1 MRYTITTS
9 YKLRFLLAFEHITKI
24 TKGNMLTKSNLLIR
38 IIFVILFK
46 CIVAFSYGQANVQ
59 QIGPNYF
66 VAGVSTEK
74 FNWVAANSR
83 QRANNWCWAACIQMV
98 LNYHGLYIT
107 QEDIVRQCYGGLYD
121 KPGGY
126 EEFALGLNRWAY
138 NNRGSISKVSFNS
151 YPTNSN
157 EIVNFLSSN
166 WPLIV
171 GINTGGDVGHAYV
184 LTAIY
189 YSIGTDQYGNTIAL
203 PEKVVLRDPSPG
215 QVSPQEWPW
224 QTFANHVTHVYKV
237 WVSDIQPT
245 YYSYAPLVTWDDLF
259 PQTSISDRGYAKNT
273 LYSGFSFTSAGT
285 SFPIIYEKELS
296 KNNSIRYN
304 IQLAKKSSSDGYAY
318 SFTRKY
324 FGMGVDYLKN
334 FPRPYRWNWF
344 AGGTLN
350 YRIHS
355 LTQTTYDYN
364 GRTYLEKTKM
374 NHLFAGIRAGGVRY
388 SGKKCFITWD
398 MGMGYHTYFRR
409 IKLDMNVLIG
419 YRF

>member
-9 YKLRFLLAFEHITKI
+9 FKLPFLLAFEHITKI
-24 TKGNMLTKSNLLIR
+24 TKGDMLTKSNLLIR

-46 CIVAFSYGQANVQ
+46 CIVAFSNGQANVQ

-66 VAGVSTEK
+66 VAGVNTEQ
-74 FNWVAANSR
+74 FNYVAANSR

-121 KPGGY
+121 APGGY
-126 EEFALGLNRWAY
+126 EQFSVGLNRWAY
-138 NNRGSISKVSFNS
+138 NNRGSVSKVSFNS

-189 YSIGTDQYGNTIAL
+189 YSIGTDQYGNAVAL
-203 PEKVVLRDPSPG
+203 PDKVVLRDPSPG
-215 QVSPQEWPW
+215 QVSRQEWPW
-224 QTFANHVTHVYKV
+224 QTFANHVTNVYKV

-245 YYSYAPLVTWDDLF
+245 YYSYEPLVTWDDLF

-273 LYSGFSFTSAGT
+273 LYSGLSFTSAGT
-285 SFPIIYEKELS
+285 SFPLIYEKKLS
-296 KNNSIRYN
+296 NNNSIRYN
-304 IQLAKKSSSDGYAY
+304 IQLAKKNSSDGYAY

-364 GRTYLEKTKM
+364 GRAYLEKTNM

>member
-1 MRYTITTS
+1 
-9 YKLRFLLAFEHITKI
+9 
-24 TKGNMLTKSNLLIR
+24 MLTKSNILLR
-38 IIFVILFK
+38 IIFIVLFKSIILF
-46 CIVAFSYGQANVQ
+46 SNGQANVQ

-66 VAGVSTEK
+66 VAGVNTEQ
-74 FNWVAANSR
+74 FNYVAANSR

-121 KPGGY
+121 APGGY
-126 EEFALGLNRWAY
+126 EEFAVGLNRWAY
-138 NNRGSISKVSFNS
+138 NNRGSISKVSFS
-151 YPTNSN
+151 AHTYATSN
-157 EIVNFLSSN
+157 EIVNFLSGD

-171 GINTGGDVGHAYV
+171 GINTGGDIGHAYV

-189 YSIGTDQYGNTIAL
+189 YSIGTDQYGNAIAIAD
-203 PEKVVLRDPSPG
+203 KVVLRDPSPG
-215 QVSPQEWPW
+215 QVSRQEWPW
-224 QTFANHVTHVYKV
+224 QTFASHVTNVYKV

-245 YYSYAPLVTWDDLF
+245 YYSYVPLVTWDDLF
-259 PQTSISDRGYAKNT
+259 PQTSISDRGYLKKT
-273 LYSGFSFTSAGT
+273 LYSGLSFTSAGT
-285 SFPIIYEKELS
+285 SFPLLYEKQLS
-296 KNNSIRYN
+296 NNNSIRYN
-304 IQLAKKSSSDGYAY
+304 IQLAKKNSSDGYAY

-334 FPRPYRWNWF
+334 FPRQFRWNWF

-364 GRTYLEKTKM
+364 GRAYLEKTKM

-398 MGMGYHTYFRR
+398 MGMGYHTYFKR
-409 IKLDMNVLIG
+409 IALDMNVLIG

>member
-1 MRYTITTS
+1 
-9 YKLRFLLAFEHITKI
+9 
-24 TKGNMLTKSNLLIR
+24 MLTKSNLLIR
-38 IIFVILFK
+38 IIFIVLFKSIILF
-46 CIVAFSYGQANVQ
+46 SNGQANVQ

-66 VAGVSTEK
+66 VAGVNTEQ
-74 FNWVAANSR
+74 FNYVAANSR
-83 QRANNWCWAACIQMV
+83 QRATNWCWAACIQMV

-107 QEDIVRQCYGGLYD
+107 QEEIVQQCYGGLYD
-121 KPGGY
+121 APGGY
-126 EEFALGLNRWAY
+126 EQFAVGLNRWAY

-189 YSIGTDQYGNTIAL
+189 YSIGTDQYGNAIAIAD
-203 PEKVVLRDPSPG
+203 KVVLRDPWPG
-215 QVSPQEWPW
+215 SVSRQEWPW
-224 QTFANHVTHVYKV
+224 QSFANNVTNVYKV

-285 SFPIIYEKELS
+285 SFPIMYEKELS

-304 IQLAKKSSSDGYAY
+304 IQLAKKNSSDGYAY
-318 SFTRKY
+318 SISRRY

-364 GRTYLEKTKM
+364 GRTYLEKTNM

>member
-1 MRYTITTS
+1 M
-9 YKLRFLLAFEHITKI
+9 LA
-24 TKGNMLTKSNLLIR
+24 KSNILLR
-38 IIFVILFK
+38 IIFIVLFKSIILF
-46 CIVAFSYGQANVQ
+46 SNGQANVQ

-66 VAGVSTEK
+66 VAGVNTEQ
-74 FNWVAANSR
+74 FNYVAASSR

-126 EEFALGLNRWAY
+126 EEFAVGLNRWAY

-157 EIVNFLSSN
+157 EIVNFLSGD

-171 GINTGGDVGHAYV
+171 GINTGGDIGHAYV

-189 YSIGTDQYGNTIAL
+189 YSIGTDQYGNAVAIAD
-203 PEKVVLRDPSPG
+203 KVVLRDPSPG
-215 QVSPQEWPW
+215 QVSRQEWPW
-224 QTFANHVTHVYKV
+224 QTFASHVTHVYKV

-245 YYSYAPLVTWDDLF
+245 YYSYEPLVTWDDLF
-259 PQTSISDRGYAKNT
+259 PQTSISDRGYSKNT
-273 LYSGFSFTSAGT
+273 LYSGLSFTSAGT
-285 SFPIIYEKELS
+285 SFPLLYEKKLS
-296 KNNSIRYN
+296 NNNSIRYN
-304 IQLAKKSSSDGYAY
+304 IQLAKKNSSDGYAY
-318 SFTRKY
+318 SFYRRY

-334 FPRPYRWNWF
+334 FPRPFRWNWF

-355 LTQTTYDYN
+355 LTQTSYDYY
-364 GRTYLEKTKM
+364 GVTYIEKTKM
-374 NHLFAGIRAGGVRY
+374 NHLFTGIRAGGVRY

-398 MGMGYHTYFRR
+398 MGMGYHTYFKR
-409 IKLDMNVLIG
+409 IALDMNVLIG

>member
-1 MRYTITTS
+1 
-9 YKLRFLLAFEHITKI
+9 
-24 TKGNMLTKSNLLIR
+24 MLTKSNLLIR

-66 VAGVSTEK
+66 VAGVNTEQ
-74 FNWVAANSR
+74 FNYVAANSR

-121 KPGGY
+121 APGGY
-126 EEFALGLNRWAY
+126 EQFAVGLNRWAY

-189 YSIGTDQYGNTIAL
+189 YSIGTDQYGNAVAIAD
-203 PEKVVLRDPSPG
+203 KVVLRDPWPG
-215 QVSPQEWPW
+215 SVSRQEWPW
-224 QTFANHVTHVYKV
+224 LTFANNVTNVYKV

-273 LYSGFSFTSAGT
+273 LYSGFSFNSAGT
-285 SFPIIYEKELS
+285 SFPIMYEKELS

-304 IQLAKKSSSDGYAY
+304 IQLAKKNSSDGYAY

-388 SGKKCFITWD
+388 TGKKCFITWD
-398 MGMGYHTYFRR
+398 MGMGYHTYFKR

>member
-1 MRYTITTS
+1 
-9 YKLRFLLAFEHITKI
+9 
-24 TKGNMLTKSNLLIR
+24 MLTKSNLLIR
-38 IIFVILFK
+38 IIFIVLFK
-46 CIVAFSYGQANVQ
+46 SIFFFSNGQANVQ

-66 VAGVSTEK
+66 VAGVNTEQ
-74 FNWVAANSR
+74 FNYVAANSR

-121 KPGGY
+121 APGGY
-126 EEFALGLNRWAY
+126 EQFSVGLNRWAY
-138 NNRGSISKVSFNS
+138 NNRGSVSKVSFNS

-171 GINTGGDVGHAYV
+171 GINTGGDIGHAYV

-189 YSIGTDQYGNTIAL
+189 YSIGTDQYGNVVAL
-203 PEKVVLRDPSPG
+203 PDKVVLRDPSPD
-215 QVSPQEWPW
+215 QVSRQEWPW
-224 QTFANHVTHVYKV
+224 QTFANHVTNVYKV

-245 YYSYAPLVTWDDLF
+245 YYSYTPLVTWDDLF
-259 PQTSISDRGYAKNT
+259 PQTSISDRGYSKNT
-273 LYSGFSFTSAGT
+273 VYSGLSFTSAGT
-285 SFPIIYEKELS
+285 SFPFIYEKGLS
-296 KNNSIRYN
+296 NNNSIRFN
-304 IQLAKKSSSDGYAY
+304 IQLAKKNSSDGYAY
-318 SFTRKY
+318 SFERRY
-324 FGMGVDYLKN
+324 FGLGVDYLKN
-334 FPRPYRWNWF
+334 FPRPFRWNWF

-355 LTQTTYDYN
+355 LTQTSYDYY
-364 GRTYLEKTKM
+364 GVTYIEKTKM

-398 MGMGYHTYFRR
+398 MGMGYHTYFKR
-409 IKLDMNVLIG
+409 IALDMNVLIG

>member
-1 MRYTITTS
+1 M
-9 YKLRFLLAFEHITKI
+9 
-24 TKGNMLTKSNLLIR
+24 
-38 IIFVILFK
+38 
-46 CIVAFSYGQANVQ
+46 
-59 QIGPNYF
+59 
-66 VAGVSTEK
+66 K
-74 FNWVAANSR
+74 F
-83 QRANNWCWAACIQMV
+83 
-98 LNYHGLYIT
+98 
-107 QEDIVRQCYGGLYD
+107 
-121 KPGGY
+121 
-126 EEFALGLNRWAY
+126 
-138 NNRGSISKVSFNS
+138 SISKVSFS
-151 YPTNSN
+151 AHTYATSN
-157 EIVNFLSSN
+157 EIVNFLSGN

-189 YSIGTDQYGNTIAL
+189 YSIGTDQYGNAVAIAD
-203 PEKVVLRDPSPG
+203 KVVLRDPWPG
-215 QVSPQEWPW
+215 SVSRQEWPW
-224 QTFANHVTHVYKV
+224 LTFANNVTNVYKV

-285 SFPIIYEKELS
+285 SFPIMYEKELS

-304 IQLAKKSSSDGYAY
+304 IQLAKKNSSDGYAY

-388 SGKKCFITWD
+388 TGKKCFITWD
-398 MGMGYHTYFRR
+398 MGMGYHTYFKR